1 MKIGGLDFY
10 KKKEMAWYHRFFKKA
25 ATTEKRSSTFR
36 FPASW
41 LASSSGVSG
50 MSVTRETA
58 LSISAVYRAVWL
70 ISGTVASIPF
80 NVYKKKNGA
89 WEKDETHYLN
99 TLLNRKPNEIY
110 NAFNFKQVILI
121 HLLMDGNAFVEIE
134 NNNYLTIQDY
144 RSIQPFV
151 FENQKFY
158 MFSNGQIKLNEEML
172 HFMGMS
178 FGVDGMNNGIQQ
190 NLRGLSPIAAT
201 YSVHAG
207 ALAETEYTNKFF
219 ENGAAPSGVIE
230 VDGELGDIAY
240 GRLKDSFQ
248 ASYGGL
254 PNVGKTPIME
264 SGAKYKPITISPR
277 DAMIIEKKKL
287 TVADIARIY
296 SVPTHLLYDLDR
308 ATYASVENLS
318 QEFISYG
325 IKPRVELLE
334 AELNAK
340 FFPDAD
346 YEIRGDLDALLR
358 GDSAARANLYKE
370 LFYTGAMSPNEIR
383 KSEGLIPYKGGDQRF
398 IQVNMMPVVENMKS
412 TNIKE

>member
-1 MKIGGLDFY
+1 
-10 KKKEMAWYHRFFKKA
+10 MAWYHRLLFKKA
-25 ATTEKRSSTFR
+25 ASTEKRSSTFR

-41 LASSSGVSG
+41 LVGGSGVSG
-50 MSVTRETA
+50 MNVTRETA

-80 NVYKKKNGA
+80 NVYKKKNSA

-99 TLLNRKPNEIY
+99 TLLNRKPSEIY
-110 NAFNFKQVILI
+110 NAFNFKQVLLI
-121 HLLMDGNAFVEIE
+121 HLLSDGNAFVQIKDNQLIIE
-134 NNNYLTIQDY
+134 DY
-144 RSIQPFV
+144 RSIDPFV
-151 FENQKFY
+151 FENKKFY
-158 MFSNGQIKLNEEML
+158 RFSNGEIKLNEEML
-172 HFMGMS
+172 HFMGLS
-178 FGVDGMNNGIQQ
+178 FGVNGMNNGIQQ

-240 GRLKDSFQ
+240 ERLKSSFQ
-248 ASYGGL
+248 QSYGGVQ
-254 PNVGKTPIME
+254 NVGKTPIME
-264 SGAKYKPITISPR
+264 SGAKYKTITISPR

-334 AELNAK
+334 AELNSK
-340 FFPDAD
+340 FFPDSD

-383 KSEGLIPYKGGDQRF
+383 KSEGLIPYSGGDQRF

-412 TNIKE
+412 TNIKEE